1 MKLSH
6 ADYRATCN
14 EAFTVKISD
23 PSVFWNQTDGFYV
36 APSAQLVPNTDL
48 CVGLAY
54 YSRPAYSYPAYS
66 YPGPA
71 YSYSGPAYTYP
82 GPAYA
87 YPGPAVA
94 PSAGYVEQ
102 GYSQAAP
109 PQVQHSQPQG
119 DWYFCADSNAYYP
132 YVREC
137 PEGWQRVPS
146 TPPR

>member
-54 YSRPAYSYPAYS
+54 YSLNNNCARSL
-66 YPGPA
+66 
-71 YSYSGPAYTYP
+71 SGSRRE
-82 GPAYA
+82 YA
-87 YPGPAVA
+87 PIA
-94 PSAGYVEQ
+94 Q
-102 GYSQAAP
+102 GIRL
-109 PQVQHSQPQG
+109 
-119 DWYFCADSNAYYP
+119 FF
-132 YVREC
+132 
-137 PEGWQRVPS
+137 S
-146 TPPR
+146 TPAADRNGSLRQYIQEATNDAEYERERN